1 MGTEGV
7 GALAPA
13 VGPALVHGHRCD
25 QFPVEEFKRCG
36 YTVLRWGDP
45 GARCG
50 VAMPLLL
57 QHRRRESAV
66 ISALDPLR
74 MNAGAG
80 LAWASVSSA
89 ASLLGDA
96 CPAARMARHRGLGAS
111 IPLRDGSLLLSS
123 RHRPSLL
130 PSGPP
135 TRAQGRGTGWGRKW
149 ERCCSGE
156 LTPWALLLGTLAVTE
171 AGDGT

>member
-45 GARCG
+45 GARRG
-50 VAMPLLL
+50 VAMPLLV

-111 IPLRDGSLLLSS
+111 IPLRDGSLVLSVS
-123 RHRPSLL
+123 SSTKPVVFRPANPRARTGHGL
-130 PSGPP
+130 GPKV
-135 TRAQGRGTGWGRKW
+135 G
-149 ERCCSGE
+149 
-156 LTPWALLLGTLAVTE
+156 ALLFRRAHALGVAS
-171 AGDGT
+171 GNPCCD